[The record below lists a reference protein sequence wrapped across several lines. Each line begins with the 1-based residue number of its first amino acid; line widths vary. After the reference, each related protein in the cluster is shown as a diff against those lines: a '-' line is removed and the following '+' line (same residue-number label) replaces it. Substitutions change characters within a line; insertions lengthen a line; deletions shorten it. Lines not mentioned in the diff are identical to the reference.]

1 VEVSGDTAIFD
12 VDVPFLDGRPLA
24 EGEHDA
30 YLVPTVSE
38 SSAPLFEHCVRAL
51 EQSLALFGTHGL
63 PLMGTGDWNDGM
75 NRVGEAGLGESVWLG
90 WFLCATLATWAPL
103 VRDRGDSATAE
114 RWSMRAEGL
123 RKALESAGWDGEWYR
138 RAYFD
143 DGTPLGSA
151 SNDECSID
159 AIAQSWSVLSGVANA
174 ERARSAMTALE
185 NRLIRRDDGLALLF
199 TPPFN
204 RTPLDPGYIKGYPP
218 GIRENGGQYTH
229 AAMWSVLAYAQM
241 GDGDR
246 AADLF
251 AMLNPVNRSRT
262 RSGAK
267 RYKVEPYVVAAD
279 VYSVAPHIGR
289 GGWTWYTGSAGWM
302 YRAGIEG
309 VLGMRKHG
317 NELLIDPCVPRA
329 WPAFAAVFRHGAARY
344 DIVVNNPHGAGRGVT
359 GMVVDGRE
367 LEAGQHAVQL
377 MDDGARHSVIVT
389 LGQPKV

>member
-1 VEVSGDTAIFD
+1 
-12 VDVPFLDGRPLA
+12 
-24 EGEHDA
+24 
-30 YLVPTVSE
+30 
-38 SSAPLFEHCVRAL
+38 
-51 EQSLALFGTHGL
+51 
-63 PLMGTGDWNDGM
+63 MGTGDWNDGM

-90 WFLCATLATWAPL
+90 WFLCATLAAWAPL
-103 VRDRGDSATAE
+103 VGARGDSARGE
-114 RWSMRAEGL
+114 RWLARAEAL
-123 RKALESAGWDGEWYR
+123 RAALESAGWDGEWYR

-159 AIAQSWSVLSGVANA
+159 AIAQSWSVLSGVGNA
-174 ERARSAMTALE
+174 ERSGRAMAALE
-185 NRLIRRDDGLALLF
+185 TRLIRRDDGLALLF
-199 TPPFN
+199 TPPFD

-279 VYSVAPHIGR
+279 VYSVAPHVGR

-309 VLGMRKHG
+309 LLGLRKHG
-317 NELLIDPCVPRA
+317 NELSIDPCVPRA
-329 WPAFAAVFRHGAARY
+329 WPGFTAVFRHGASHY
-344 DIVVNNPHGAGRGVT
+344 DIVVNNPHGVGRGVSDI
-359 GMVVDGRE
+359 VVDGRA
-367 LEAGQHAVQL
+367 LEAGKHAVQL
-377 MDDGARHSVIVT
+377 VDDGARHSATVT
-389 LGQPKV
+389 LGQPGN